1 MVKLID
7 AISLKKRITDKLLRT
22 DADNGLNV
30 LRKEFVSSA
39 LEIIDQSEV
48 FTIEKI
54 ILPKIKGEDTEWY
67 DIRDKLPPK
76 HSNVLCYFIYDDG
89 SGAMSENHYHGNGRW
104 LADGKHVVFWRELP
118 ELPEALFNE
127 FDEDEYGGEGETDDG
142 EIDYGDEKEI

>member
-1 MVKLID
+1 MKLID

-30 LRKEFVSSA
+30 LRKEFVSA
-39 LEIIDQSEV
+39 TLEIIDQSEV

-54 ILPKIKGEDTEWY
+54 ILPKFNTEKNEWY
-67 DIRDKLPPK
+67 DVRDKLPAK

-118 ELPEALFNE
+118 ELPEALFGE
-127 FDEDEYGGEGETDDG
+127 FDEDEYEGGEEIDDD
-142 EIDYGDEKEI
+142 EIDYGNEEKV